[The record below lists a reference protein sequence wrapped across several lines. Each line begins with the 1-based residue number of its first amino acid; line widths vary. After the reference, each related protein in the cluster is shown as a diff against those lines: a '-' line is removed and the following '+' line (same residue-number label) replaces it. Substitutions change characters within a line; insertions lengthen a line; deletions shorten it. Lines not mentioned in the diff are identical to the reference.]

1 MPQNSPDSVSPF
13 APFEGS
19 FAIPDFDLIRRWFDA
34 RDLTPELSAEI
45 LDVIRI
51 AFNQQPNWFAFP
63 VSPADHFDW
72 KFRDRP
78 TGATAHLTVE
88 TGGRVVGFT
97 GGVRR
102 IWLVNG
108 VPCVSRAGHDLSLLP
123 EWQGRGVQRARRP
136 SDAREWHPSEDLG
149 LGYVTHPADRHLAIE
164 AGNRSP
170 ANETHDYVRYLHP
183 LAWLRQRVR
192 SALRGSQQPAGST
205 SKTAAVLQQQ
215 ERSRFDRVGSRA
227 RRVAAYARS
236 LSNRRPPPSG
246 ISWTVSTLSQF
257 DQDHE
262 PFIESAMT
270 QFDFVGERTIAYLN
284 WRYCDRRAG
293 RFIVRIAEEDGA
305 SLGYAVTRVLD
316 GNAQLVDIL
325 ALPRRADV
333 AESLIRDAIQLA
345 DEGHASVITTR
356 LPKRHPYRPALARA
370 GFFDIG
376 HIAGEMIVARGM
388 PDEELAFLDTE
399 DARIHL
405 VYADSDS
412 V

>member
-1 MPQNSPDSVSPF
+1 MSQNTPESVSPF

-19 FAIPDFDLIRRWFDA
+19 FAIPGFDLARRWFDA
-34 RDLTPELSAEI
+34 RDLTPERSAKI

-51 AFNQQPNWFAFP
+51 AFNQQPRWFALP

-102 IWLVNG
+102 IWFVNG
-108 VPCVSRAGHDLSLLP
+108 IPCVSRAGYDLSLLP

-136 SDAREWHPSEDLG
+136 SEVREWHPSEDLG

-170 ANETHDYVRYLHP
+170 ANETHDYVRYLRP
-183 LAWLRQRVR
+183 LTRLRQRTR
-192 SALRGSQQPAGST
+192 TALRRNRQPAGST
-205 SKTAAVLQQQ
+205 SNTSAVIQQQ
-215 ERSRFDRVGSRA
+215 ERSRFDRMRSRA
-227 RRVAAYARS
+227 RRAAAYARS
-236 LSNRRPPPSG
+236 LLTRRPPPRG
-246 ISWTVSTLSQF
+246 VSWTVSTLSRF
-257 DQDHE
+257 DQRHE
-262 PFIESAMT
+262 PFIDAALS
-270 QFDFVGERTIAYLN
+270 QFDFVGERPISYLN

-293 RFIVRIAEEDGA
+293 PFIVRIAEEDGA
-305 SLGYAVTRVLD
+305 LLGFAVTRVLD
-316 GNAQLVDIL
+316 GNAQLADIL
-325 ALPRRADV
+325 TLPGRADV

-345 DEGHASVITTR
+345 GEGDASVITTR

-376 HIAGEMIVARGM
+376 HVAGELIAARGM
-388 PDEELAFLDTE
+388 PDDDLAFLDSE